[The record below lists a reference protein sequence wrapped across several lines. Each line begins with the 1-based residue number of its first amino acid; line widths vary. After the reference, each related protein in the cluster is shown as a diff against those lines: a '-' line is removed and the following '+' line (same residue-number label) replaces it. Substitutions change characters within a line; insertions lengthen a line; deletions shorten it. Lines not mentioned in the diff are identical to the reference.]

1 MIPASRFPA
10 SLLTHHIRVPTQD
23 EAAFVVLCCVVL
35 RCVCYVVCHTR
46 CARIRIRV
54 WILRSPGLMTKL
66 GGYGACLQPQF
77 SGAEGR
83 VLPRASGPAGLAGWR
98 SSGSGRLCLGKAKG
112 EGGSHSMAFSGCQ
125 MPVHIQACAAPTTCA
140 NMSDTYTIHTTHTY
154 SYNKKKQIR
163 PSSHVCSY

>member
-10 SLLTHHIRVPTQD
+10 SLLTHHIRVLTQD
-23 EAAFVVLCCVVL
+23 EAAFVVLCCVTLCVL
-35 RCVCYVVCHTR
+35 RCVSHSLCKNQNQSLDPEIPRTHDK
-46 CARIRIRV
+46 A
-54 WILRSPGLMTKL
+54 

-77 SGAEGR
+77 SGAEDR